1 MTDKIEEH
9 MGKLVACYWCGNV
22 RDKKVRVA
30 GSDGTKIVVCRKH
43 FEHKDGSLVNN
54 PTVEAIVR
62 LWCRT

>member
-1 MTDKIEEH
+1 MALELKEYIR
-9 MGKLVACYWCGNV
+9 GLVTCAWCGNV
-22 RDKKVRVA
+22 KSKKVRVA
-30 GSDGTKIVVCRKH
+30 GSDGMKIVVCRRH